1 MKVKFKDVFNNFEDD
16 LINIDEQ
23 SIYDDI
29 DIDISKVKERA
40 FEQLNTNINNNNS
53 VNTNGKKRYNKKFR
67 ITLIAAVISVSIIL
81 GTTAAYASG
90 MLDSI
95 FGGFFGGNL
104 NAAGLYDGKNVT
116 FESPDPNINAQ
127 LLGITGDERQVY
139 AMIEVSHKD
148 DTPITDEGFIHPFW
162 GYDESEYEDEVNYKY
177 VGDEEY
183 NKRYNCNPYFVDEN
197 GDYLCQVPPCLEVSD
212 DAKTMK
218 ILLKMPIGGRDISNW
233 TLVVE
238 NQSIGAYNDSESK
251 FFDFPFT
258 MSFKIDVVDNDYI
271 DKELTINDAPSL
283 VLSEADEVNM
293 EITPY
298 AINITAKA
306 DMQVYK
312 KKGASIEY
320 KYTDFI
326 CFNSVDFNNSKVIL
340 NDGTEYFMYYYPS
353 GGNNI
358 VDGEPKDEYYEEVM
372 VLNFSKVFAPLDA
385 EVNIID
391 TREIKA
397 VVINGDTVYGQE

>member
-29 DIDISKVKERA
+29 DIDIRKVKERA

-53 VNTNGKKRYNKKFR
+53 VNTNGKKRYTKKFR

-197 GDYLCQVPPCLEVSD
+197 GDYLCQVPPCFEISD

-238 NQSIGAYNDSESK
+238 NQSIGAYNDSDSK

-258 MSFKIDVVDNDYI
+258 MSFKIDVVDNDYT